1 MICNFYVFA
10 GLLVLGATFLS
21 VLGLL
26 ATRKVVNFEKLRSSH
41 DVGGY
46 LLSVVG
52 TLYAV
57 LLGLVVVDA
66 MQQFQNAREVT
77 EKETNTLADIFIMAK
92 RLPEPTGSRVRK
104 MCSDYANQVVN
115 TEWSQMHCS
124 TYCSVAREMAVDL
137 MAALI
142 DFEPQTENQK
152 ALYPQML
159 QEASQLW
166 QSRQARINIA
176 LKGVPAIEWTVLIAG
191 AVITVFFTYF
201 FGLEDLKLQ
210 LIMTAMVAML
220 ISLNLM
226 LVLYFGYPF
235 GGSMSIQTDSFKS
248 VQRIFKSEAR

>member
-1 MICNFYVFA
+1 MICNFYVLA
-10 GLLVLGATFLS
+10 GLLVLGATLLS

-57 LLGLVVVDA
+57 LLGLVVVDS

-77 EKETNTLADIFIMAK
+77 ERETNTLADIFILAN
-92 RLPEPTGSRVRK
+92 RLPEPTGSRVK
-104 MCSDYANQVVN
+104 KICSEYADQVIN
-115 TEWSQMHCS
+115 TEWSQMHRC
-124 TYCSVAREMAVDL
+124 TYCPIAREMAVDL
-137 MAALI
+137 MTALI
-142 DFEPQTENQK
+142 DFEPRTENQK

-159 QEASQLW
+159 QEASQFW

-176 LKGVPAIEWTVLIAG
+176 LKGVPAIEWMVLITG
-191 AVITVFFTYF
+191 AFITIFFTYF

-235 GGSMSIQTDSFKS
+235 GGNTSIQTDSFES
-248 VQRIFKSEAR
+248 VQCIFKSQAR